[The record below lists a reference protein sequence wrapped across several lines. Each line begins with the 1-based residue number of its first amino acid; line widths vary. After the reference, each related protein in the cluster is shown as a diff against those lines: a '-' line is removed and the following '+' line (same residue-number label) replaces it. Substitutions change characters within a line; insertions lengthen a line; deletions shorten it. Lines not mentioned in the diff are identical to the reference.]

1 MTNAKKYAEMM
12 YHKCKENNVDISG
25 DFFSTNNANGYAV
38 YQDEVAR
45 EILGSNASEDSI
57 AELIEDGDCEFADY
71 FVDGEFGVNAVDG
84 RGEWLPQYKY

>member
-45 EILGSNASEDSI
+45 EILGSNASQGRFSI
-57 AELIEDGDCEFADY
+57 
-71 FVDGEFGVNAVDG
+71 
-84 RGEWLPQYKY
+84 